1 MEGRGGI
8 FSPAVFD
15 CLCFSLFVALSPLSV
30 CHLCFAT
37 VSVYRDLAMPRP
49 HNPHCAQQPI
59 AVTFALFFA
68 ANTHCR

>member
-8 FSPAVFD
+8 FSHVVFD

-37 VSVYRDLAMPRP
+37 LSVYCDLAIPRLL
-49 HNPHCAQQPI
+49 NPHHA
-59 AVTFALFFA
+59 TLS
-68 ANTHCR
+68 R